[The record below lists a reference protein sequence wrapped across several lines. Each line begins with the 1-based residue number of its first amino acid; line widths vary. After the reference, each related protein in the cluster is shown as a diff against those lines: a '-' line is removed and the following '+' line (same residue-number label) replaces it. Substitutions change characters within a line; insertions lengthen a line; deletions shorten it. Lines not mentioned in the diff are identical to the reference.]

1 MWQFIGA
8 AIFLL
13 VVLALFIVI
22 TFKHLHGSFRLV
34 SGRVPMYR
42 IASVLLVGVVGFAV
56 LSPIMDHMERKR
68 PLHLV
73 VKPAAEDRVRAS
85 AVAHGLLGDQIS
97 FGSEASFH
105 YNVGSQTGSGGV
117 LVFCAWQQRKG
128 RSGCNGKVDEQ
139 RVASRPDHAGVERQE
154 RIHSG
159 PVILLFDSIAIGRI

>member
-22 TFKHLHGSFRLV
+22 TFKHLHGLFRLV

-56 LSPIMDHMERKR
+56 LSPIMDHMERKS

-97 FGSEASFH
+97 FGSEDSFH
-105 YNVGSQTGSGGV
+105 YNVGSQTGSGE
-117 LVFCAWQQRKG
+117 F
-128 RSGCNGKVDEQ
+128 
-139 RVASRPDHAGVERQE
+139 
-154 RIHSG
+154 
-159 PVILLFDSIAIGRI
+159 